1 MARRLFAFLSE
12 TSELPLDVYDP
23 EADAWLEAAALE
35 DNDEFILFAN
45 GNAVTALSAVLPAR
59 SDRELRQAAP
69 YAIED
74 DIGSD
79 LDDIHIAFGAK
90 PSDAAEPRTLLIT
103 GRDQMDQWLA
113 LASALPA
120 KSVRIIPEQILVQ
133 KGQALVLSDRV
144 IGHGD
149 KGLFAAD
156 RALGDDFVDFLT
168 EGLDKVFPDRDGLT
182 ELISLFE
189 DVSAPTNLLQ
199 GAYKL
204 KGTSGPGLSIGPW
217 RVPLALAAALM
228 LTWFGSVHF
237 ETRAYQAATLDME
250 QQMLSEYQKVFPNEP
265 APRNAV
271 RSLSRKLGAGGG
283 TQPGGL
289 DFLQTTSAL
298 YQAVFELDAA
308 QMRNLRFDPQRGG
321 VFASMT
327 YADYGYDAE
336 LKALLEEVG
345 FVVSIGDARRTNEGV
360 QGDVIVEGLQ

>member
-1 MARRLFAFLSE
+1 MARRLYAFLSE
-12 TSELPLDVYDP
+12 TSDGPLDVYDP
-23 EADAWLEAAALE
+23 EADAWLETASLE
-35 DNDEFILFAN
+35 GNDELILFAN
-45 GNAVTALSAVLPAR
+45 GNAVTVLSAVLPAR

-69 YAIED
+69 FAIED

-90 PSDAAEPRTLLIT
+90 PSDTAQPRTLLIT
-103 GRDQMDQWLA
+103 SRDQMDQWLA
-113 LASALPA
+113 LASSIPA

-133 KGQALVLSDRV
+133 TGQALVLPDRV
-144 IGHGD
+144 LGHGD
-149 KGLFAAD
+149 KGPFVAD
-156 RALGDDFVDFLT
+156 RALGDDLIDFLT
-168 EGLDKVFPDRDGLT
+168 DGLNKVFPDLDGLAD
-182 ELISLFE
+182 LIGLFE
-189 DVSAPTNLLQ
+189 ESTAPINLLQ
-199 GAYKL
+199 GAYRL
-204 KGTSGPGLSIGPW
+204 KGNSGSGLSIGPW
-217 RVPLALAAALM
+217 RVPIALAAALM
-228 LTWFGSVHF
+228 LTWFGSMHF

-308 QMRNLRFDPQRGG
+308 QMRSLRFDPQRGG